1 MKKLSISLA
10 ILFAI
15 LIGLAPITL
24 ANDEAKKEETIT
36 TVAPVESVKDIDVLA
51 TMNQPSKSPNR
62 IWVGTFQ
69 IVWNEFMDNIVYG
82 PIRFAN
88 NSTPK
93 MVKELNKKNFKK
105 SDISEDSYYTK
116 YGIVSPNLK
125 SEIEKGIEEKFNETS
140 DILNLFDWSYNPNK
154 LFVYAMLKKDFKF
167 LTAFDKLPTGGFAK
181 NTNPVEYFGIDSNS
195 DRKLYKNV
203 KVLFFNSDED
213 FAVKLL
219 TKNNDNVILYRTNDD
234 LTFDKYYKD
243 LNKKTKKYRGSKKF
257 NHTDRFLVPD
267 ISLYQETNF
276 PDVEGEDIKGTN
288 LKIDRTIETIDFKM
302 DNEGVKLKSEAAIM
316 AKMTAL
322 RPEKGRHFYYND
334 NFVLFL
340 VEENQKTPYYAMKV
354 SDIETLNKTS
364 KDKKVEE
371 TEEATNDEE

>member
-24 ANDEAKKEETIT
+24 ANNEAKQEET
-36 TVAPVESVKDIDVLA
+36 VKEAVSPVEEVKDIDVLA

-88 NSTPK
+88 NETPK

-105 SDISEDSYYTK
+105 TDISEDSYYTK

-125 SEIEKGIEEKFNETS
+125 SEIEKGIDEKFHETS
-140 DILNLFDWSYNPNK
+140 DILDTFDWSFQPEK
-154 LFVYAMLKKDFKF
+154 IFVYAMLKKDFKF
-167 LTAFDKLPTGGFAK
+167 LTAFDKLPAGGFAK
-181 NTNPVEYFGIDSNS
+181 NANSVDYFGIDSNS

-203 KVLFFNSDED
+203 KVLFYNNNED

-243 LNKKTKKYRGSKKF
+243 INKKSKKF
-257 NHTDRFLVPD
+257 RGNKKFTKADKLLIPD
-267 ISLYQETNF
+267 INLYQETNF
-276 PDVEGEDIKGTN
+276 PDVEGENIKGTN
-288 LKIDRTIETIDFKM
+288 LKIDKTIETIDFRM
-302 DNEGVKLKSEAAIM
+302 DNEGVKLKSEAAII
-316 AKMTAL
+316 ARMTAL
-322 RPEKGRHFYYND
+322 RPEKGRYFYYND

-340 VEENQKTPYYAMKV
+340 VEENQKQPYYAMKV
-354 SDIETLNKTS
+354 SDIETLNKTG
-364 KDKKVEE
+364 KKVEE
-371 TEEATNDEE
+371 VTEEAKN